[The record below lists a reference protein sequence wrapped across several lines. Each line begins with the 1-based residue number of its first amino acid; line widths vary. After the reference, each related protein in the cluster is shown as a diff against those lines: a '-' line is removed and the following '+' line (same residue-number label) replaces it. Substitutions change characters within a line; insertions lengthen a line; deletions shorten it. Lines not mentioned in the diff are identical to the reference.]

1 MTDRMICSAHR
12 YTLWKRL
19 SLQWWRKS
27 AASSLPQKELAK
39 TCVHLLL
46 NECGVPGLTSMR
58 VFVAGAGGALGT
70 HLVHHLVAGGHEV
83 IGFTRN
89 VAHAEIVHRLGASR
103 SI

>member
-1 MTDRMICSAHR
+1 
-12 YTLWKRL
+12 
-19 SLQWWRKS
+19 
-27 AASSLPQKELAK
+27 
-39 TCVHLLL
+39 
-46 NECGVPGLTSMR
+46 MR

-103 SI
+103 SIAGDALIHPVFGPP